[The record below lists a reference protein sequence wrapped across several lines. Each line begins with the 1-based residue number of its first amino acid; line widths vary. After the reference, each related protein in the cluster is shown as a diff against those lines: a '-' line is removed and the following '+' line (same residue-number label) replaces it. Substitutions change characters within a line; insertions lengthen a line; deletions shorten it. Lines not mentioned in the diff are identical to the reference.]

1 MRPIEIRQA
10 LISVAESSRILGE
23 SPKAIYSMIR
33 CQLLPPGVA
42 VRIGRKVRIHRERLL
57 AWLGSGRASIAR
69 RLETQA
75 HTTSR
80 RARVLAARRR
90 VASGPWAERT

>member
-57 AWLGSGRASIAR
+57 AWLEAGGQALPGGWKRKPTQPPGGRGS
-69 RLETQA
+69 
-75 HTTSR
+75 
-80 RARVLAARRR
+80 
-90 VASGPWAERT
+90 